1 MTQPPLQGKVAIV
14 TGATRGIG
22 LAIAQGLAAVG
33 AHVVVSSRK
42 ADGVHASVE
51 AIVAAGGRATGIVAN
66 VGRLDEARGLVDQV
80 VAQLGGVDILVNNAA
95 VNPVHGP
102 VEHTD
107 EGAFTKIM
115 AVNLHGPFE
124 IAKRAL
130 PSMVER
136 GGGAI
141 VNISSIGGVKPEH
154 ALGIYSVSKAALI
167 SLTQVMAREWGP
179 RGVRANA
186 ICPGL
191 IKTAFSSVLWQDEEN
206 VKRFLSHQPIPRL
219 GEPEDVAA
227 LAVFLCSPAAGYCTG
242 GTYMVDGGYTI

>member
-1 MTQPPLQGKVAIV
+1 MTQHDLQGKIAVV

-22 LAIAQGLAAVG
+22 LAIAQGLAAAG

-42 ADGVHASVE
+42 AEGVKASVD
-51 AIVAAGGRATGIVAN
+51 AITSAGGAATGLVAN
-66 VGRLDEARGLVDQV
+66 VGKLDEARGLIDQV
-80 VAQLGGVDILVNNAA
+80 VAQLGGVDIVVNNAA
-95 VNPVHGP
+95 VNPVYGP
-102 VEHTD
+102 VENTD
-107 EGAFTKIM
+107 EGAFNKII

-130 PSMVER
+130 PAMVER

-179 RGVRANA
+179 KGVRANA

-191 IKTAFSSVLWQDEEN
+191 IKTDFSSVLWQDQDN
-206 VKRFLSHQPIPRL
+206 VKRFLRQQPIQRL

-227 LAVFLCSPAAGYCTG
+227 LAVFLCSPGASYCSG